1 MSGFGAVLFDVDG
14 VLVDS
19 LDAHLGILRDKAV
32 QYGVRAE
39 VPGPKELKRMLKA
52 GTVISPMFEF
62 FRVVGFPVELA
73 RRAEEDYRTEFL
85 TTYRS
90 KPYPGAQALLDRLK
104 EAKLSLGIVTSN
116 TLENVR
122 ASLGSL
128 FDAFSPELVFDTD
141 HPSAPNKVVALEL
154 AAKNLHIPREQL
166 LFVGD
171 QLSDYT
177 AAKASGT
184 PFLGVSY
191 GWVFDEGEPGM
202 DIARSPAEVGDYVL
216 ARRSER

>member
-19 LDAHLGILRDKAV
+19 LDAHLAILRDKAV

-39 VPGPKELKRMLKA
+39 VPEPKELKRMLKA

-62 FRVVGFPVELA
+62 FRVVGFPPELA

-104 EAKLSLGIVTSN
+104 AAKLSLGIVTSN

-141 HPSAPNKVVALEL
+141 HPSAPNKVVALRNGTMGWNL
-154 AAKNLHIPREQL
+154 AGLTCDHGQTR
-166 LFVGD
+166 
-171 QLSDYT
+171 
-177 AAKASGT
+177 KA
-184 PFLGVSY
+184 P
-191 GWVFDEGEPGM
+191 
-202 DIARSPAEVGDYVL
+202 SPAPPRSGV
-216 ARRSER
+216 RRRCAACGRI